1 MQFLNQPLMDAISAQ
16 SIPQISEFS
25 SQGLSNTA
33 WSLSMLILSDVPVL
47 GAIAFTALHFLL
59 QFLAQELSTTAWAFA
74 KLAFLHWTLF
84 DAIA

>member
-1 MQFLNQPLMDAISAQ
+1 MDVSSAQ
-16 SIPQISEFS
+16 HVLQVSKFS

-33 WSLSMLILSDVPVL
+33 WSLSMLILSDVPL
-47 GAIAFTALHFLL
+47 LDAIASAALRLL
-59 QFLAQELSTTAWAFA
+59 PQFLAQELSTTAWAFA